1 MQPAKKQTRREM
13 MVATASAVA
22 GAAVGPA
29 VQMSAHAESPAPAS
43 PGAIARASYEIFG
56 YCLNTSTIRGTNLT
70 IVEAAEIAAKTGYQA
85 IEPWISEIA
94 DYQKK
99 GGTLADLGKR
109 IRDLGLSVEDAIG
122 FDEWIVDDD
131 DRRAK
136 GMEAMKL
143 HMDWLSQIGGKRIA
157 APSIGAHRATD
168 PKLDLHKV
176 AERYRA
182 LLDLGDKMGVQPLI
196 ELWGSSRNLN
206 RLADVAFVALEAN
219 HPRASMLLDLYHLH
233 KGGSDFL
240 GLRLINGAA
249 LHIIHTNDYPDL
261 PIDQLTDAQ
270 RVFPGDGVAPFGDIL
285 RTLMNNGFRGF
296 LSLELFNRDYWK
308 QSPLKVA
315 QTGID
320 KMRGVVKKAL
330 G

>member
-1 MQPAKKQTRREM
+1 MAAAALSPGLQ
-13 MVATASAVA
+13 VTAY
-22 GAAVGPA
+22 
-29 VQMSAHAESPAPAS
+29 AS
-43 PGAIARASYEIFG
+43 PGAIARAKFEIFG
-56 YCLNTSTIRGTNLT
+56 YCLNTSTIRGVNLT
-70 IVEAAEIAAKTGYQA
+70 IVEALEIAAKTGYQA
-85 IEPWISEIA
+85 VEPWDPVRLPTIK
-94 DYQKK
+94 KK
-99 GGTLADLGKR
+99 GGTLADLAKR
-109 IRDLGLSVEDAIG
+109 IRDLGITVEDAIG

-143 HMDWLSQIGGKRIA
+143 HMDWLAQIGGKRIA
-157 APSIGAHRATD
+157 APSIGAHKASD

-219 HPRASMLLDLYHLH
+219 HPKASLLLDLYHLH

-240 GLRLINGAA
+240 GLRQLNGAA
-249 LHIIHTNDYPDL
+249 LHVIHTNDYPDL
-261 PIDQLTDAQ
+261 PVDQLTDAH
-270 RVFPGDGVAPFGDIL
+270 RVFPGDGVAPLGDIL
-285 RTLMNNGFRGF
+285 RTLHGTGFRGF

-315 QTGID
+315 QAGID
-320 KMRGVVKKAL
+320 KMREEMVKKR